1 MPYVELHA
9 HSSYSFLD
17 GASLPEELAVRAAEL
32 GYPALALTDHDGVYG
47 SLEFAHAAK
56 HFGVRPITGAEL
68 TLADRSHVTV
78 LVETAKGYANLCR
91 LITAAHAHTRP
102 EGKETQP
109 PADPAL
115 DQALLEELNEGLVCL
130 SGCAR
135 HGLAV
140 RNPNGAARLA
150 RAFGRERFFVEL
162 QRPYERGDARRNAG
176 LRDLAA
182 SLGVPTIVTG
192 DVHAHHLRR
201 AALQDVLVAI
211 RHRSS
216 LDGCEAE
223 RRGNHECV
231 LLSPAEMVERFPEDR
246 AAVARTVELAER
258 LRFDLTEE
266 LGYRYPDFSDSPEPA
281 IVQLAHVCKRTF
293 EDRYPRGHKLR
304 REARARLDEELK
316 LIDELGLAGFFLL
329 HWDVLELARE
339 CALEVRGRDSPRH
352 ALPPGR
358 GRGSSVGSLVCYL
371 TGLSHVDPVGA
382 ELSLGR
388 FLNRELDS
396 VPDIDLDFPRD
407 IREKL
412 IVAVTE
418 RYGREHAALVASFS
432 TYRSRGAIRDV
443 GKALGLPYAEL
454 ERIARVSEGWNAKRV
469 AEELQQLPDA
479 DRKLLSPRWRA
490 FGELCHEIAGL
501 PRHISQHPGGMV
513 ISSRPL
519 VELVPVQPAAMAG
532 RQMCQW
538 DKDSCADAGFLKI
551 DLLGLG
557 MLSAVEDCVD
567 QIARLQGK
575 PIDLSRIPLDD
586 KAVYEEIQRAD
597 TIGDFQIESRAQMQ
611 SLLRT
616 RPENIDDL
624 TVQVALV
631 RPGPIQGKAVHPY
644 IEHRQRLREDPSFV
658 PPVDHPLLADCLRS
672 TLGVVVFQDQVLE
685 VAIALAGFS
694 VGEAEGLRRAMSRK
708 RSHDALEAYRER
720 FVEGALRKGVD
731 AETADMVYDKLVG
744 FSGFGFPKSHAA
756 AFGLLAYQSAW
767 LRHHYPAEFL
777 CALLNAQP
785 MGFYPPATLVR
796 DGQRRGVETRPPD
809 VNVSAAKCAVEDGA
823 VRIGIDY
830 VNGIGEDRG
839 GGCRRG
845 ARAGANRSPSVR
857 DLAQRTQLSEHGLE
871 TLIVAGACDCFELP
885 RRQLLWQ
892 LGLVPRS
899 QSVPGSGGEEKQL
912 ALPLDPT
919 AATPELP
926 EPTVWERMLADYRT
940 TNLSVG
946 VHPHGAPACASAG
959 WRDLL
964 ARPRERAGPRAGG
977 DRGNGCRTAAARDRE
992 RRRLHADRGRVRPG
1006 QPDRAAVGLRQAPSD
1021 RPRRAA
1027 HPRARPLRTDR
1038 AQPERPRPLAR
1049 DTRAARA
1056 PDLAGVRSG
1065 RQPARAPTTS
1075 ATADSVG
1082 LRRLLIGSRCSIE
1095 RPSCALR
1102 LKAVLTSATWVN
1114 ACGKLPSWRRVSGSH
1129 SSASRPRSLRRS
1141 RSRSK
1146 DLLGLVVPSLEREI
1160 VGEPEGAR
1168 EERAL
1173 AGRQPVDGPC
1183 LFVVRC
1189 TGRRARRARGHA
1201 RSPRPCRP
1209 CAGRPPGGSRRA
1221 GSSAGSR
1228 PAASSRTT
1236 A

>member
-1 MPYVELHA
+1 MTIELQPEFPHRTRKKERFPLEGSRSERAPAARARRERASAVPYVELHT

-17 GASLPEELAVRAAEL
+17 GASLPEELAIRAAEL
-32 GYPALALTDHDGVYG
+32 GYPALAVTDHDGVYG

-91 LITAAHAHTRP
+91 LITTAHAHTRP

-115 DQALLEELNEGLVCL
+115 DQKLLEELNEGLVCL

-135 HGLAV
+135 HGFAV

-150 RAFGRERFFVEL
+150 QAFGSERFFVEL
-162 QRPYERGDARRNAG
+162 QRPYARGDARRNAG
-176 LRDLAA
+176 LRDLAS
-182 SLGVPTIVTG
+182 SLGVRTIVTG
-192 DVHAHHLRR
+192 DVHAHNLRR
-201 AALQDVLVAI
+201 AALQDVLVAV

-223 RRGNHECV
+223 RRGNHESV
-231 LLSPAEMVERFPEDR
+231 LLSPAEMVERFPENR
-246 AAVARTVELAER
+246 AAVALTVELADR

-281 IVQLAHVCKRTF
+281 ILQLAHVCKRTF

-304 REARARLDEELK
+304 REARTRLEEELK
-316 LIDELGLAGFFLL
+316 LID
-329 HWDVLELARE
+329 VLELAGE
-339 CALEVRGRDSPRH
+339 CALEVRGRNSPRH
-352 ALPPGR
+352 SLPPGR

-454 ERIARVSEGWNAKRV
+454 ERIARVSDGWNAKRV

-567 QIARLQGK
+567 QIARLRGQ

-586 KAVYEEIQRAD
+586 PAVYEDIQRAD

-616 RPENIDDL
+616 LPENLDDL

-644 IEHRQRLREDPSFV
+644 IEHRQRLREDPAFV
-658 PPVDHPLLADCLRS
+658 PPVDHPSLAEPLRE

-685 VAIALAGFS
+685 VAMALAGFT
-694 VGEAEGLRRAMSRK
+694 VGEAEALRRAMSRK
-708 RSHDALEAYRER
+708 RSEEAIEALRPR
-720 FVEGALRKGVD
+720 FVEGALRQGVD
-731 AETADMVYDKLVG
+731 EELANHVYDKLVG
-744 FSGFGFPKSHAA
+744 FSGFGFPKSHSA
-756 AFGLLAYQSAW
+756 AFALLADQSAW
-767 LRHHYPAEFL
+767 LHHHYAAEFL

-785 MGFYPPATLVR
+785 MGFYPPASLVR
-796 DGQRRGVETRPPD
+796 DGQRRGVEVRPPD
-809 VNVSAAKCAVEDGA
+809 VNLSAATCAIEEDA
-823 VRIGIDY
+823 VRIGLGY
-830 VNGIGEDRG
+830 VRSVGEEEAKAVAEGQPYTDVG
-839 GGCRRG
+839 
-845 ARAGANRSPSVR
+845 
-857 DLAQRTQLSEHGLE
+857 DLARRAPVNRAALE
-871 TLIVAGACDCFELP
+871 ALVASGACDQFGARRELLWKAGVVP
-885 RRQLLWQ
+885 RPQSSGGGNRQLTLS
-892 LGLVPRS
+892 L
-899 QSVPGSGGEEKQL
+899 E
-912 ALPLDPT
+912 PT
-919 AATPELP
+919 RPVPELP
-926 EPTVWERMLADYRT
+926 VQTPWEQMLADYGT
-940 TNLSVG
+940 TGLSVG
-946 VHPHGAPACASAG
+946 PHPLELLRPHLPVATLSSRELHELVAGSGAVKTGA
-959 WRDLL
+959 
-964 ARPRERAGPRAGG
+964 ARPK
-977 DRGNGCRTAAARDRE
+977 DRGASGASGAATTVAVAGMAVARQ
-992 RRRLHADRGRVRPG
+992 RP
-1006 QPDRAAVGLRQAPSD
+1006 
-1021 RPRRAA
+1021 
-1027 HPRARPLRTDR
+1027 
-1038 AQPERPRPLAR
+1038 
-1049 DTRAARA
+1049 
-1056 PDLAGVRSG
+1056 
-1065 RQPARAPTTS
+1065 
-1075 ATADSVG
+1075 ATANG
-1082 LRRLLIGSRCSIE
+1082 
-1095 RPSCALR
+1095 
-1102 LKAVLTSATWVN
+1102 
-1114 ACGKLPSWRRVSGSH
+1114 
-1129 SSASRPRSLRRS
+1129 
-1141 RSRSK
+1141 
-1146 DLLGLVVPSLEREI
+1146 
-1160 VGEPEGAR
+1160 
-1168 EERAL
+1168 
-1173 AGRQPVDGPC
+1173 
-1183 LFVVRC
+1183 
-1189 TGRRARRARGHA
+1189 
-1201 RSPRPCRP
+1201 
-1209 CAGRPPGGSRRA
+1209 
-1221 GSSAGSR
+1221 
-1228 PAASSRTT
+1228 
-1236 A
+1236 

>member
-1 MPYVELHA
+1 MTKVPYVELHA

-68 TLADRSHVTV
+68 TLADRSHITV

-91 LITAAHAHTRP
+91 LITAAHTGTRP
-102 EGKETQP
+102 LGRESQP
-109 PADPAL
+109 PGDPAL
-115 DQALLEELNEGLVCL
+115 DVQLLEELGEGLVCL
-130 SGCAR
+130 SGCSR
-135 HGLAV
+135 HGVAV
-140 RNPNGAARLA
+140 RNPNTAARLA
-150 RAFGRERFFVEL
+150 RVFGPDRFFVEL
-162 QRPYERGDARRNAG
+162 QRPYERGDARRNAV
-176 LRDLAA
+176 LRELAS

-192 DVHAHHLRR
+192 NVHAHHARR
-201 AALQDVLVAI
+201 APLQDVLVAI
-211 RHRSS
+211 HERSS
-216 LDGCEAE
+216 LEGCEAQ
-223 RRGNHECV
+223 RRGNHEFV
-231 LLSPAEMVERFPEDR
+231 LLSPDEMVERFPEDR
-246 AAVARTVELAER
+246 SALARTVELAER
-258 LRFDLTEE
+258 LQFDLTEE

-281 IVQLAHVCKRTF
+281 IAQLAHVCDRTF
-293 EDRYPRGHKLR
+293 EERYPAGHRVR
-304 REARARLDEELK
+304 REARVRLREELK
-316 LIDELGLAGFFLL
+316 LIEELGLAGFFLL

-339 CALEVRGRDSPRH
+339 CALEVRGRGSPRH

-358 GRGSSVGSLVCYL
+358 GRGSSVGSIVCYL

-412 IVAVTE
+412 IVAVTD
-418 RYGREHAALVASFS
+418 RYGREHAALVASFA

-469 AEELQQLPDA
+469 AEELQLLPDA
-479 DRKLLSPRWRA
+479 DRKMMSPRWRA
-490 FGELCHEIAGL
+490 FADLCREIAGL

-538 DKDSCADAGFLKI
+538 DKDSCSDAGFLKI

-567 QIARLQGK
+567 QIARLQGT

-586 KAVYEEIQRAD
+586 KEVYEEIQRAD
-597 TIGDFQIESRAQMQ
+597 TVGDFQIESRAQMQ

-616 RPENIDDL
+616 RPESIDDL

-731 AETADMVYDKLVG
+731 LATASLVYDKLVG

-767 LRHHYPAEFL
+767 LRHHHPAEFL
-777 CALLNAQP
+777 CSLLNAQP

-809 VNVSAAKCAVEDGA
+809 VNVSAAKCAIEDRA

-830 VNGIGEDRG
+830 VNGIGAEEAKAVVEERERNG
-839 GGCRRG
+839 VFASIRE
-845 ARAGANRSPSVR
+845 
-857 DLAQRTQLSEHGLE
+857 LAQRTQLSEHGLE
-871 TLIVAGACDCFELP
+871 TLIVAGACDCFGLP

-899 QSVPGSGGEEKQL
+899 HSVPGSGGEEKQL

-926 EPTVWERMLADYRT
+926 DPTVWERMLADYRT

-946 VHPHGAPACASAG
+946 VHPLELLRAHLPKGVVSS
-959 WRDLL
+959 RDLEE
-964 ARPRERAGPRAGG
+964 A
-977 DRGNGCRTAAARDRE
+977 
-992 RRRLHADRGRVRPG
+992 
-1006 QPDRAAVGLRQAPSD
+1006 PDRARVAVAGLAVARQRPSTANGVVFMLIED
-1021 RPRRAA
+1021 EFGAVNLIVPPSVYDKHRAIVRGE
-1027 HPRARPLRTDR
+1027 PLILARGRF
-1038 AQPERPRPLAR
+1038 ERIERNQNVLVRSLETLGPLAR
-1049 DTRAARA
+1049 QVSQETE
-1056 PDLAGVRSG
+1056 
-1065 RQPARAPTTS
+1065 
-1075 ATADSVG
+1075 VG
-1082 LRRLLIGSRCSIE
+1082 AS
-1095 RPSCALR
+1095 
-1102 LKAVLTSATWVN
+1102 
-1114 ACGKLPSWRRVSGSH
+1114 LP
-1129 SSASRPRSLRRS
+1129 
-1141 RSRSK
+1141 
-1146 DLLGLVVPSLEREI
+1146 
-1160 VGEPEGAR
+1160 GAHH
-1168 EERAL
+1168 
-1173 AGRQPVDGPC
+1173 
-1183 LFVVRC
+1183 F
-1189 TGRRARRARGHA
+1189 GH
-1201 RSPRPCRP
+1201 R
-1209 CAGRPPGGSRRA
+1209 
-1221 GSSAGSR
+1221 
-1228 PAASSRTT
+1228 
-1236 A
+1236 

>member
-1 MPYVELHA
+1 MTVSYVELHA
-9 HSSYSFLD
+9 HSAYSFLD
-17 GASLPEELAVRAAEL
+17 GASHPEELALRAAEL
-32 GYPALALTDHDGVYG
+32 EYPALALTDHDGVYG
-47 SLEFAHAAK
+47 SLEFAHAAR

-68 TLADRSHVTV
+68 TLGDGSHVTV
-78 LVETAKGYANLCR
+78 LVETSRGYANLCR
-91 LITAAHAHTRP
+91 LVTAAHAHTRP
-102 EGKETQP
+102 VGKETRA
-109 PADPAL
+109 PAEPAL
-115 DQALLEELNEGLVCL
+115 DQSLLEELNEGLVCL

-140 RNPNGAARLA
+140 RSPNATGRLA
-150 RAFGRERFFVEL
+150 RAFGPDRFFVEL
-162 QRPYERGDARRNAG
+162 QRPYERGDTRRNAL
-176 LRDLAA
+176 LRELAQ
-182 SLGVPTIVTG
+182 SLGLATIVTG
-192 DVHAHHLRR
+192 DVHAHHVRR
-201 AALQDVLVAI
+201 APLQDVLVAV
-211 RHRSS
+211 RSRSS

-223 RRGNHECV
+223 RRGNRECV
-231 LLSPAEMVERFPEDR
+231 LLSPAEVAERFPEDR

-258 LRFDLTEE
+258 LRFDLTKE

-281 IVQLAHVCKRTF
+281 IVQLAQVCNRAF
-293 EDRYPRGHKLR
+293 EDRYPNGGRLR
-304 REARARLDEELK
+304 LDARARLDEELA

-388 FLNRELDS
+388 FLNRELDT

-418 RYGREHAALVASFS
+418 RYGREHAALVASFA

-454 ERIARVSEGWNAKRV
+454 ERIARVTEGWNAKRV
-469 AEELQQLPDA
+469 AEELQLLPDA

-538 DKDSCADAGFLKI
+538 DKDSCSDAGFLKI

-586 KAVYEEIQRAD
+586 PAVYDDIQRAD
-597 TIGDFQIESRAQMQ
+597 TVGDFQIESRAQMQ

-616 RPENIDDL
+616 RPENLDDL

-644 IEHRQRLREDPSFV
+644 IEHRKRLREEPSFV
-658 PPVDHPLLADCLRS
+658 PPVDHPLLTDCLRS

-708 RSHDALEAYRER
+708 RSHEALEAYRGR
-720 FVEGALRKGVD
+720 FVEGALARGVD
-731 AETADMVYDKLVG
+731 EATADLVYDKLVG

-767 LRHHYPAEFL
+767 LRHYHPAEFL
-777 CALLNAQP
+777 CSLLNAQP

-809 VNVSAAKCAVEDGA
+809 VNVSAAKCSVEDGT

-830 VNGIGEDRG
+830 VNGIGEDEALTVVEERERDG
-839 GGCRRG
+839 
-845 ARAGANRSPSVR
+845 PFTSVR
-857 DLAQRTQLSEHGLE
+857 ELAQRTQLSEHGLE
-871 TLIVAGACDCFELP
+871 TLIVSGACDCFELP
-885 RRQLLWQ
+885 RRRLLWQ
-892 LGLVPRS
+892 LGLVPRP
-899 QSVPGSGGEEKQL
+899 QTVPGSGGEEKQL

-919 AATPELP
+919 AVTPELP

-940 TNLSVG
+940 TSLSVG
-946 VHPHGAPACASAG
+946 VHPLGLLRAHLPAGVLSSRELESASNRTNVAVAGMAIARQRPSTANGVVFMLIEDEFGTVNLIVPPNVYDRHRAIVRGEPLILAHG
-959 WRDLL
+959 RF
-964 ARPRERAGPRAGG
+964 ERIERNQNVLVRALETLG
-977 DRGNGCRTAAARDRE
+977 
-992 RRRLHADRGRVRPG
+992 
-1006 QPDRAAVGLRQAPSD
+1006 
-1021 RPRRAA
+1021 
-1027 HPRARPLRTDR
+1027 
-1038 AQPERPRPLAR
+1038 PLAR
-1049 DTRAARA
+1049 EVSEEH
-1056 PDLAGVRSG
+1056 DLNG
-1065 RQPARAPTTS
+1065 
-1075 ATADSVG
+1075 G
-1082 LRRLLIGSRCSIE
+1082 L
-1095 RPSCALR
+1095 P
-1102 LKAVLTSATWVN
+1102 
-1114 ACGKLPSWRRVSGSH
+1114 
-1129 SSASRPRSLRRS
+1129 
-1141 RSRSK
+1141 
-1146 DLLGLVVPSLEREI
+1146 
-1160 VGEPEGAR
+1160 GAHH
-1168 EERAL
+1168 
-1173 AGRQPVDGPC
+1173 
-1183 LFVVRC
+1183 F
-1189 TGRRARRARGHA
+1189 GH
-1201 RSPRPCRP
+1201 R
-1209 CAGRPPGGSRRA
+1209 
-1221 GSSAGSR
+1221 
-1228 PAASSRTT
+1228 
-1236 A
+1236 

>member
-1 MPYVELHA
+1 MTKVPYVELHA

-17 GASLPEELAVRAAEL
+17 GASLPEELAIRAAEL

-56 HFGVRPITGAEL
+56 HFHVRPITGAEL
-68 TLADRSHVTV
+68 TLSDRSHITV

-91 LITAAHAHTRP
+91 LITAAHAGTRP
-102 EGKETQP
+102 LGRESQP
-109 PADPAL
+109 PGDPAL
-115 DQALLEELNEGLVCL
+115 DVQLLEELGEGLVCL
-130 SGCAR
+130 SGCSR
-135 HGLAV
+135 HGVAV
-140 RNPNGAARLA
+140 RNPNTAARLA
-150 RAFGRERFFVEL
+150 RVFGPDRFFVEV
-162 QRPYERGDARRNAG
+162 QRPYERGDSRRNAA
-176 LRDLAA
+176 LRELAS

-192 DVHAHHLRR
+192 NVHAHHVRR
-201 AALQDVLVAI
+201 APLQDVLVAI
-211 RHRSS
+211 HERSS
-216 LDGCEAE
+216 LEGCEAQ

-231 LLSPAEMVERFPEDR
+231 LLSPDEMVERFPEDR
-246 AAVARTVELAER
+246 AALARTVELAER
-258 LRFDLTEE
+258 LQFDLTEE

-281 IVQLAHVCKRTF
+281 IAQLAHVCDRTF
-293 EDRYPRGHKLR
+293 EERYPAGHRVR
-304 REARARLDEELK
+304 REARVRLRDELK
-316 LIDELGLAGFFLL
+316 LIEELGLAGFFLL

-339 CALEVRGRDSPRH
+339 CALEVRGRGSPRH

-358 GRGSSVGSLVCYL
+358 GRGSSVGSIVCYL

-418 RYGREHAALVASFS
+418 RYGREHAALVASFA

-454 ERIARVSEGWNAKRV
+454 ERIARVSEGWDAKRV
-469 AEELQQLPDA
+469 AEELHLLPDA
-479 DRKLLSPRWRA
+479 DRKMMSPRWRA
-490 FGELCHEIAGL
+490 FADLCREIAGL

-567 QIARLQGK
+567 QIARLQGT

-586 KAVYEEIQRAD
+586 KEVYEEIQRAD
-597 TIGDFQIESRAQMQ
+597 TVGDFQIESRAQMQ

-616 RPENIDDL
+616 RPESIDDL

-720 FVEGALRKGVD
+720 FVEGAQRKGVD
-731 AETADMVYDKLVG
+731 LTTANLVYDKLVG

-767 LRHHYPAEFL
+767 LRHHHPAEFL
-777 CALLNAQP
+777 CSLLNAQP

-809 VNVSAAKCAVEDGA
+809 VNVSAAKCAIEDGA
-823 VRIGIDY
+823 VRIGLDY
-830 VNGIGEDRG
+830 VNGIGAEEAKSVVEERE
-839 GGCRRG
+839 
-845 ARAGANRSPSVR
+845 RSGVFASIR
-857 DLAQRTQLSEHGLE
+857 ELAQRTQLSEHGLE
-871 TLIVAGACDCFELP
+871 TLIVAGACDCFGLP

-899 QSVPGSGGEEKQL
+899 HSVPGSGGEEKQL

-926 EPTVWERMLADYRT
+926 DPTVWERMLADYRT

-946 VHPHGAPACASAG
+946 VHPLELLRAHLPKGVVSS
-959 WRDLL
+959 RDLEE
-964 ARPRERAGPRAGG
+964 A
-977 DRGNGCRTAAARDRE
+977 
-992 RRRLHADRGRVRPG
+992 
-1006 QPDRAAVGLRQAPSD
+1006 PDRAQIAVAGLAVARQRPSTANGVVFMLIED
-1021 RPRRAA
+1021 EFGAVNLIVPPSVYDKHRAIVRGEPLILA
-1027 HPRARPLRTDR
+1027 HGRF
-1038 AQPERPRPLAR
+1038 ERIERNQNVLVRSLETLGPLAR
-1049 DTRAARA
+1049 QVSQETE
-1056 PDLAGVRSG
+1056 
-1065 RQPARAPTTS
+1065 
-1075 ATADSVG
+1075 VG
-1082 LRRLLIGSRCSIE
+1082 AS
-1095 RPSCALR
+1095 
-1102 LKAVLTSATWVN
+1102 
-1114 ACGKLPSWRRVSGSH
+1114 LP
-1129 SSASRPRSLRRS
+1129 
-1141 RSRSK
+1141 
-1146 DLLGLVVPSLEREI
+1146 
-1160 VGEPEGAR
+1160 GAHH
-1168 EERAL
+1168 
-1173 AGRQPVDGPC
+1173 
-1183 LFVVRC
+1183 F
-1189 TGRRARRARGHA
+1189 GH
-1201 RSPRPCRP
+1201 R
-1209 CAGRPPGGSRRA
+1209 
-1221 GSSAGSR
+1221 
-1228 PAASSRTT
+1228 
-1236 A
+1236 

>member
-1 MPYVELHA
+1 MTIELQPEFPHRTRKKERFPLAGSGSQRAPAARRLRERETKVPYVELHA

-17 GASLPEELAVRAAEL
+17 GASLPEELAVQAAEL

-56 HFGVRPITGAEL
+56 HFGVRPITGAEV
-68 TLADRSHVTV
+68 TLADRSHVTL
-78 LVETAKGYANLCR
+78 LVETQQGYANLCR
-91 LITAAHAHTRP
+91 LLTAAHAHTRTP
-102 EGKETQP
+102 GKEAQP
-109 PADPAL
+109 PAEPAL
-115 DQALLEELNEGLVCL
+115 DQRLLEELNEGLICL

-140 RNPNGAARLA
+140 RNPNAAARLA
-150 RAFGRERFFVEL
+150 QAFGRERFLVEL
-162 QRPYERGDARRNAG
+162 QRPYERGDARRNAV
-176 LRDLAA
+176 LRQLAE
-182 SLGVPTIVTG
+182 SLGVPTLVTG

-201 AALQDVLVAI
+201 APLQDVLVAV

-231 LLSPAEMVERFPEDR
+231 LLSPGEIVERFPEDR

-281 IVQLAHVCKRTF
+281 IVQLAHVCKRAF
-293 EDRYPRGHKLR
+293 EDRYPRGHRLR

-316 LIDELGLAGFFLL
+316 LIDELCLAGFFLL
-329 HWDVLELARE
+329 HWDVLELARR
-339 CALEVRGRDSPRH
+339 CALEVRGHGSPRH

-388 FLNRELDS
+388 FLNRELNA

-418 RYGREHAALVASFS
+418 RYGREHAALVASFA

-454 ERIARVSEGWNAKRV
+454 ERIARVSEGWNATRV
-469 AEELQQLPDA
+469 AEELQLLPDA
-479 DRKLLSPRWRA
+479 DRKLMSPRWRA
-490 FGELCHEIAGL
+490 FAELCREIAGL

-557 MLSAVEDCVD
+557 MLSAVEDCVE
-567 QIARLQGK
+567 QIASLRGQ

-586 KAVYEEIQRAD
+586 KAVYDDIQRAD

-616 RPENIDDL
+616 LPENLDDL

-644 IEHRQRLREDPSFV
+644 IEHRQRLREDPAFV

-708 RSHDALEAYRER
+708 RSHAALEAYRGR
-720 FVEGALRKGVD
+720 FVAGALSKGVD
-731 AETADMVYDKLVG
+731 GETADMVYDKLVG

-767 LRHHYPAEFL
+767 LRHHYAAEFL
-777 CALLNAQP
+777 CSLLNAQP

-809 VNVSAAKCAVEDGA
+809 VNVSAAKCVVEDGA

-830 VNGIGEDRG
+830 VNGIAEDDAHAVVAERD
-839 GGCRRG
+839 
-845 ARAGANRSPSVR
+845 RAGVFANVR
-857 DLAQRTQLSEHGLE
+857 DLAQRTRVSEHGLE
-871 TLIVAGACDCFELP
+871 TLIVSGACDCFDLP

-892 LGLVPRS
+892 LGLVPRE
-899 QSVPGSGGEEKQL
+899 QTVPGSGGEEKQL
-912 ALPLDPT
+912 ALPLEPT
-919 AATPELP
+919 AATPDLP

-946 VHPHGAPACASAG
+946 VHPLELLRPHLPEGVLSSRELESAPNRAQVAVAGMAVARQRPATANGVVFMLIEDEFGAVNLIVPPTVYDRHRAIVRG
-959 WRDLL
+959 EPLLL
-964 ARPRERAGPRAGG
+964 ARGRFERI
-977 DRGNGCRTAAARDRE
+977 ARNQNV
-992 RRRLHADRGRVRPG
+992 LVRSLETLG
-1006 QPDRAAVGLRQAPSD
+1006 
-1021 RPRRAA
+1021 
-1027 HPRARPLRTDR
+1027 
-1038 AQPERPRPLAR
+1038 PLAR
-1049 DTRAARA
+1049 EVSRENDVS
-1056 PDLAGVRSG
+1056 AG
-1065 RQPARAPTTS
+1065 
-1075 ATADSVG
+1075 
-1082 LRRLLIGSRCSIE
+1082 
-1095 RPSCALR
+1095 
-1102 LKAVLTSATWVN
+1102 
-1114 ACGKLPSWRRVSGSH
+1114 LPSAH
-1129 SSASRPRSLRRS
+1129 H
-1141 RSRSK
+1141 
-1146 DLLGLVVPSLEREI
+1146 
-1160 VGEPEGAR
+1160 
-1168 EERAL
+1168 
-1173 AGRQPVDGPC
+1173 
-1183 LFVVRC
+1183 F
-1189 TGRRARRARGHA
+1189 GH
-1201 RSPRPCRP
+1201 R
-1209 CAGRPPGGSRRA
+1209 
-1221 GSSAGSR
+1221 
-1228 PAASSRTT
+1228 
-1236 A
+1236 